1 MAARSSELIPTRVSL
16 LKRLPDLQDNATWEE
31 FFEIYWKLI
40 FGVARKA
47 GLTEVEAED
56 VVQETMFALI
66 KHIAGFKY
74 DPAKGSFKTW
84 LLNMTRWRIVDQ
96 FHKRLPVSNN
106 QRAEDST
113 TGTSIIDKV
122 IDPKSED
129 LDAAWNVDWEKTVFA
144 AAVQNMK
151 KRADPRKYQIFDFYV
166 RKEWPAEKVA
176 STFGVS
182 VEQVYLAKHRLTE
195 MIKEEVKR
203 MERDGI

>member
-1 MAARSSELIPTRVSL
+1 MAARNSELIPTRVSL

>member
-16 LKRLPDLQDNATWEE
+16 LNRLPNLQDNATWEE

-56 VVQETMFALI
+56 VVQETMFAVM
-66 KHIAGFKY
+66 KHIPDFKY

-96 FHKRLPVSNN
+96 FHKRLPVSNH
-106 QRAEDST
+106 QQEGDST

-144 AAVQNMK
+144 AAVEKMK
-151 KRADPRKYQIFDFYV
+151 KRADPQKYQIFDFYV
-166 RKEWPAEKVA
+166 RKEWPAEEVA
-176 STFGVS
+176 KTFGVS

-203 MERDGI
+203 METDGI

>member
-1 MAARSSELIPTRVSL
+1 
-16 LKRLPDLQDNATWEE
+16 
-31 FFEIYWKLI
+31 
-40 FGVARKA
+40 
-47 GLTEVEAED
+47 
-56 VVQETMFALI
+56 MFALI

>member
-129 LDAAWNVDWEKTVFA
+129 LDAAWNMDWEKTVFA

>member
-16 LKRLPDLQDNATWEE
+16 LNRLPNLQDNATWEE

-56 VVQETMFALI
+56 VVQETMFAVT
-66 KHIAGFKY
+66 KHIPGFKY
-74 DPAKGSFKTW
+74 DPKKGSFKTW

-106 QRAEDST
+106 NRAEDSST
-113 TGTSIIDKV
+113 DTSIIEKV

-129 LDAAWNVDWEKTVFA
+129 LDAAWNLDWEKTVFA
-144 AAVQNMK
+144 AAVEKMK
-151 KRADPRKYQIFDFYV
+151 TRADPQKYQIFDFYV
-166 RKEWPAEKVA
+166 RKEWSAEKVA
-176 STFGVS
+176 ATFGVS
-182 VEQVYLAKHRLTE
+182 VDQVYLEKHRLTE
-195 MIKEEVKR
+195 MVKEEVKR